1 MFKHSHAW
9 HIIHHNVINRPHE
22 RNYSNLVIL
31 KSEVSFQQESSVL
44 ANMSAVRDD
53 GERIGTMWTGGRDH
67 NSSDGTPTW
76 IGTVSVL
83 TSSSLWFRL

>member
-1 MFKHSHAW
+1 
-9 HIIHHNVINRPHE
+9 
-22 RNYSNLVIL
+22 
-31 KSEVSFQQESSVL
+31 
-44 ANMSAVRDD
+44 MSAVRDD

-67 NSSDGTPTW
+67 NTSDGTPTW